1 MSVYELSNVI
11 SAFSDAGMF
20 FLLFE
25 AFLEHRKKLRSNAYV
40 TGVICLGIALGVC
53 NYFLMFQFV
62 NVIAMML
69 LAGIVSLLYKGG
81 LRSRVLAVIITP
93 MIGLIVEVVVVYF
106 VTFALQMSV
115 EDMIHA
121 SDYHIFCV
129 LASKI
134 TGLAICNVVRVQSR
148 RKSLKLGRDFW
159 LAFLLLFCS
168 YLIVTFQLFEIS
180 YKLET
185 AGYNT
190 EILLSSLGLFLC
202 TAFSLFL
209 YERQSRQSAAIREQ
223 EQYEQQL
230 KFQLKHLD
238 DLLAKQNELR
248 KFKHDI
254 DNQMEGLRGYL
265 QAGDTSGGLHHL
277 DAITDRLKM
286 ITPAF
291 NTGNPALDATLS
303 AKKTL
308 AEEQGIHF
316 STKLNLEENLPIA
329 PEDICT
335 IFGNALDNAIEACL
349 SLDENQQK
357 SIDISLVQLDTVL
370 LCKIVN
376 TAPEQTGND
385 LSTSKKDRENH
396 GFGLANLRES
406 LAKYD
411 STPEIEW
418 QQGKFSL
425 SFVLPLKNKT

>member
-11 SAFSDAGMF
+11 SAFADAGMF

-25 AFLEHRKKLRSNAYV
+25 AFLEHRKNLRSNAYAIS
-40 TGVICLGIALGVC
+40 VICLGIALGVC

-62 NVIAMML
+62 NVIVMML
-69 LAGIVSLLYKGG
+69 LAGIASLLYKGS
-81 LRSRVLAVIITP
+81 LRGRALAVIITA
-93 MIGLIVEVVVVYF
+93 MIGLIAEVVVVYF
-106 VTFALQMSV
+106 VTFASGMSV

-121 SDYHIFCV
+121 PDYHIFCV
-129 LASKI
+129 LTSKI

-168 YLIVTFQLFEIS
+168 YLIVTFQLFRIS
-180 YKLET
+180 YEIET

-202 TAFSLFL
+202 IAFSLFL
-209 YERQSRQSAAIREQ
+209 YERQSAVIREK

-265 QAGDTSGGLHHL
+265 KAEDASGGLHHL
-277 DAITDRLKM
+277 DAITDRLAT

-291 NTGNPALDATLS
+291 DTGNPALDATLS

-308 AEEQGIHF
+308 AEEQSIHF

-349 SLDENQQK
+349 RLDEDQQK

-370 LCKIVN
+370 LCKISN

-385 LSTSKKDRENH
+385 LSTSKKDSENH

-406 LAKYD
+406 LTKYN
-411 STPEIEW
+411 SAPEIEW

-425 SFVLPLKNKT
+425 SFVLPLQSES

>member
-1 MSVYELSNVI
+1 MSVYEWSNVI
-11 SAFSDAGMF
+11 SAFADAGMF

-25 AFLEHRKKLRSNAYV
+25 AFLEHRKKLCTNAYAIS
-40 TGVICLGIALGVC
+40 VICLGIALGVC

-62 NVIAMML
+62 NVVVMML
-69 LAGIVSLLYKGG
+69 LAGIASFLYKGS
-81 LRSRVLAVIITP
+81 LRSRVLAVIITA
-93 MIGLIVEVVVVYF
+93 MIGLIAEVVVVYF
-106 VTFALQMSV
+106 VTFASGMSV
-115 EDMIHA
+115 EDMILA
-121 SDYHIFCV
+121 PDYHVFCV

-148 RKSLKLGRDFW
+148 RKSLKLGRVFW

-168 YLIVTFQLFEIS
+168 YLIVTFQLFRIS
-180 YKLET
+180 YEIET

-202 TAFSLFL
+202 IAFSLFL
-209 YERQSRQSAAIREQ
+209 YERQSRQSAVIREK

-265 QAGDTSGGLHHL
+265 QAEDASGGLHHL
-277 DAITDRLKM
+277 DAITDRLAT

-291 NTGNPALDATLS
+291 DTGNPALDATLS

-308 AEEQGIHF
+308 AEEQGIHY
-316 STKLNLEENLPIA
+316 STKLNLEENFPIA

-335 IFGNALDNAIEACL
+335 IFGNALDNAIEACQR
-349 SLDENQQK
+349 LDENQQK

-370 LCKIVN
+370 LCKIIN

-385 LSTSKKDRENH
+385 LSTSKKDTENH
-396 GFGLANLRES
+396 GFGIANLRES

-411 STPEIEW
+411 SAPEMEW
-418 QQGKFSL
+418 KEGSFSL
-425 SFVLPLKNKT
+425 SFILPLQSES

>member
-11 SAFSDAGMF
+11 SAFADAGMF

-25 AFLEHRKKLRSNAYV
+25 AFLGRRAKMWAELYV
-40 TGVICLGIALGVC
+40 IGFLCLSIAICVC
-53 NYFLMFQFV
+53 NHFLMFDFL
-62 NVIAMML
+62 NVLGMMVLSGIA
-69 LAGIVSLLYKGG
+69 SLLYVGSFWKR
-81 LRSRVLAVIITP
+81 LIAITVTLLISLIIEVIVVN
-93 MIGLIVEVVVVYF
+93 LISF
-106 VTFALQMSV
+106 FLHRSV
-115 EDMIHA
+115 EDMVRIA
-121 SDYHIFCV
+121 DYRLFGV
-129 LASKI
+129 FASKI
-134 TGLAICNVVRVQSR
+134 SGLAICNIIRLQKKRSHQEIA
-148 RKSLKLGRDFW
+148 KEFW
-159 LAFLLLFCS
+159 LVFLLLYFS
-168 YLIVTFQLFEIS
+168 FLIVTFLLFRLS
-180 YKLET
+180 FALDVT
-185 AGYNT
+185 TYN
-190 EILLSSLGLFLC
+190 EEVIFCSLCLFLC
-202 TAFSLFL
+202 IAFSLFL
-209 YERQSRQSAAIREQ
+209 YERQSRQSAAIRGQ

-230 KFQLKHLD
+230 KFQLKHLN

-265 QAGDTSGGLHHL
+265 QAEDASGGLHHL

-335 IFGNALDNAIEACL
+335 IFGNALDNAIEACQR
-349 SLDENQQK
+349 LDENQQK

-370 LCKIVN
+370 LCKISN

-385 LSTSKKDRENH
+385 LSTSKKDTENH
-396 GFGLANLRES
+396 GFGIANLRES

-411 STPEIEW
+411 SAPEIEW
-418 QQGKFSL
+418 KEGSFSL
-425 SFVLPLKNKT
+425 SFILPLQSES

>member
-11 SAFSDAGMF
+11 SAFADAGMF

-121 SDYHIFCV
+121 SDYHVFCV

-254 DNQMEGLRGYL
+254 DNQMGY
-265 QAGDTSGGLHHL
+265 ACKRTWMCG
-277 DAITDRLKM
+277 K
-286 ITPAF
+286 
-291 NTGNPALDATLS
+291 TGS
-303 AKKTL
+303 
-308 AEEQGIHF
+308 
-316 STKLNLEENLPIA
+316 
-329 PEDICT
+329 
-335 IFGNALDNAIEACL
+335 
-349 SLDENQQK
+349 
-357 SIDISLVQLDTVL
+357 
-370 LCKIVN
+370 
-376 TAPEQTGND
+376 
-385 LSTSKKDRENH
+385 
-396 GFGLANLRES
+396 
-406 LAKYD
+406 
-411 STPEIEW
+411 
-418 QQGKFSL
+418 
-425 SFVLPLKNKT
+425 